1 MLPVQD
7 LREFAGVKVKEQ
19 ARFDPKKYAVEVYM
33 AKGMSR
39 PDAEKAVARDVECA
53 KFFRNS
59 KMIEIPNQNFENFAM
74 LSTVVTKR
82 MYDEV
87 MGEYFWM
94 YEEESNAEV
103 LWTKAIY
110 FCNKLSERFGYTPV
124 YAVYGK
130 TDVSSWGSINN
141 GHNILVNIEQN

>member
-1 MLPVQD
+1 
-7 LREFAGVKVKEQ
+7 
-19 ARFDPKKYAVEVYM
+19 
-33 AKGMSR
+33 MSR

-59 KMIEIPNQNFENFAM
+59 KMIEIPNKNFENFAM

-110 FCNKLSERFGYTPV
+110 FCNKLSEQFGYTPV

-141 GHNILVNIEQN
+141 GHNILVNIERN